1 MGKRLA
7 DADTRRFFE
16 EFEHV
21 RVSRFRAS
29 GVIDPAK
36 RQALIPF
43 PNGSTKLI
51 GVSHRRFPSGG
62 GWSLFQCPRCA
73 RRTPTLY
80 VVDDQPLC
88 CRCCSARNIKHAS
101 AYGFGR
107 EARRKAEDRR
117 LDELIA
123 KLETKQPLRLKPAP
137 SSWRGKAQQ
146 VYNSGN
152 LREAMRR
159 RLIELRLDQ
168 IAYQNARDEADEDDT
183 LQTHQPVPAAR
194 ELIDLTPIWRANS
207 TETLQ
212 QALDNAQIT
221 ILKALESD
229 DPRQRLNAA
238 KLMLRTKQA
247 RDRGL

>member
-43 PNGSTKLI
+43 PNGKTKLI
-51 GVSHRRFPSGG
+51 GVGHTHLKYGG
-62 GWSLFQCPRCA
+62 GWSFFICPKCA
-73 RRTPTLY
+73 KLAGKLY
-80 VVDDQPLC
+80 LIDDAPLC
-88 CRCCSARNIKHAS
+88 TRCCDKLNIKHAS
-101 AYGFGR
+101 RYAFGR
-107 EARRKAEDRR
+107 EARRRAKDRH
-117 LDELIA
+117 LDALIA
-123 KLETKQPLRLKPAP
+123 KLETKEPLRLKPAP

-146 VYNSGN
+146 VYNSWN

-159 RLIELRLDQ
+159 RMIELRLHQ
-168 IAYQNARDEADEDDT
+168 IAYQDARERADEDDT
-183 LQTHQPVPAAR
+183 MTTHQPYA
-194 ELIDLTPIWRANS
+194 ETKQLIDLTPIWRANS
-207 TETLQ
+207 RESLQ
-212 QALDNAQIT
+212 RALDKAQT
-221 ILKALESD
+221 IILAALDSD
-229 DPRQRLNAA
+229 DPQRRMNAA